1 MTAKTIVLTT
11 AALVGFAS
19 NSLLC
24 RAALSD
30 GAIDAASFTLVRL
43 ASGAVV
49 LAVLARSWR
58 RAADGASDGSWTA
71 AAALFGYAIAFSLA
85 YLRLDAGAGALILF
99 GCVQLTMFAWG
110 LRRGERLRPVQWI
123 GFFAAVGGLVALNLP
138 GLKAP
143 DPIGALLMASAGVAW
158 GVYSLLGRGCQ
169 RPLAATASN
178 FARGVPFA
186 LAAAGAAMTFSRP
199 HAELRGLV
207 LAATSGALASGVGYS
222 LWYAALRELS
232 ATRAAIVQ
240 LSVPVLTASGA
251 ALVLGEPPSARTVG
265 AGATILAGVA
275 LALAFRAQAV
285 PRQTLE

>member
-1 MTAKTIVLTT
+1 
-11 AALVGFAS
+11 
-19 NSLLC
+19 
-24 RAALSD
+24 
-30 GAIDAASFTLVRL
+30 
-43 ASGAVV
+43 
-49 LAVLARSWR
+49 
-58 RAADGASDGSWTA
+58 
-71 AAALFGYAIAFSLA
+71 
-85 YLRLDAGAGALILF
+85 
-99 GCVQLTMFAWG
+99 
-110 LRRGERLRPVQWI
+110 
-123 GFFAAVGGLVALNLP
+123 
-138 GLKAP
+138 
-143 DPIGALLMASAGVAW
+143 
-158 GVYSLLGRGCQ
+158 
-169 RPLAATASN
+169 
-178 FARGVPFA
+178 
-186 LAAAGAAMTFSRP
+186 MTFSRP